1 LPTYSKTWQ
10 KAKVKSK
17 KGKSKKAKV
26 KSKKKNIIFGNN
38 CKKSV
43 SKRIVRKKWA
53 NEQFEILWIRER

>member
-26 KSKKKNIIFGNN
+26 KSKKKKYYF
-38 CKKSV
+38 
-43 SKRIVRKKWA
+43 R
-53 NEQFEILWIRER
+53 EQLQKIGV